1 MKTSFQDYIQI
12 FQNLIQSLI
21 NVKFPHCLKQAK
33 VIPAFKKE
41 EKLDKSNYRPV
52 SILPVISKIYE
63 RLMYDRMY
71 KYFDQIFP
79 KFQCGFRKR
88 FGTQNC
94 LLYMI
99 ENWKEFLDEGNHYGA
114 LLTDLSKAFDCIM
127 YDLLIAKL
135 QAFGFD
141 NDSLNFICN
150 YLVGREQRV
159 KINLSFSTWSKIE
172 NDLPQ
177 GSLLGPSLLNINT
190 LDMFFEQK
198 DVNFAAY
205 TDDNTPYFCDKTLE
219 VLLSKI
225 QICALKLSEW
235 F

>member
-94 LLYMI
+94 
-99 ENWKEFLDEGNHYGA
+99 
-114 LLTDLSKAFDCIM
+114 
-127 YDLLIAKL
+127 LLIAKL